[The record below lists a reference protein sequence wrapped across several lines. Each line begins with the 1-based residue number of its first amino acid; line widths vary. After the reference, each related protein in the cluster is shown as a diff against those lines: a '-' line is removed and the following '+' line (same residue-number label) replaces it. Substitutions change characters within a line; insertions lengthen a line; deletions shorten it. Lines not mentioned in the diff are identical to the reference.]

1 MAWSNYEGNFNT
13 LVTKYTS
20 QNLPF
25 PEGEM
30 QFISSMLRYADA
42 RNHLPGHEYLD
53 EVMNGN
59 YSHFERL
66 HPVLRNYFAI
76 QKSED
81 LLRQMDPIAGLS
93 NFGHPLWTEDEF
105 LQENAMNPAFRLY
118 CSLRSAQFEADRPRP
133 AQAEQAGTSRAR
145 AAVET
150 PNPFRAYD
158 DQMNSYLMEQTL
170 SPITADQ
177 VQGLKNTGMSDER
190 VRETVGRNVEK
201 QVQMAKVLFLA
212 HFGKAVLREEGA
224 TEDRPLDRSVASM
237 MAHCSRTAFVLPPGQ
252 FSNEAPNMM
261 DAIMGPN
268 RGRDAGVYRRT
279 ASTHSSTNGATFA
292 DYKENKGT
300 SLRNQYGMDVA
311 IGGIGRGGI
320 PGRDGQPQ
328 TLRDDGTCGH
338 MYMCATQGALGQTS
352 SLLVGFES
360 DSPSASGNQQGHKH
374 TITAAPEYMSS
385 FLGQRTDEMGLK
397 YGGRLVDLT
406 QVRNP
411 EMLTQLV
418 NRFANQYR
426 NLLTAAM
433 QDSNLAQRLQAV
445 NANLCGNP
453 MNAHEMAW
461 TLTGVGFSQEDSIS
475 YARESARIRG
485 TAPVIAESAL
495 CEPLPQLAQ
504 APPARSKPGIFTRF
518 KAFFGSREAK
528 KTVEEYNTY
537 QTHCQ
542 QLVGTLERQ
551 DAAAAHQGTPQ
562 AASQE
567 SRQESRT
574 NSNTAHREL
583 RTFSEL
589 QQRPAASDSLE
600 SEGQSLS
607 GQPSQS
613 MRSQQPGREQ
623 GTLQQGQNQDSL
635 QQEQNQESLQQGQ
648 NQESRQ
654 HRHHS
659 ESHQRRHHSRSQQQE
674 QNQESLQQGQN
685 QESLQQGQNQESLQQ
700 GQNQESHQHRRR
712 NRSQQHEQDQGSHR
726 RRRRSPQG
734 NQAENQR
741 TM

>member
-30 QFISSMLRYADA
+30 QFISSMLRDADA

-53 EVMNGN
+53 EVISGN

-145 AAVET
+145 AAEET

-170 SPITADQ
+170 SPITAGQ

-212 HFGKAVLREEGA
+212 HFGKAVLREDHPEGG
-224 TEDRPLDRSVASM
+224 TVDRPLDRSVASM

-406 QVRNP
+406 QVQNP

-433 QDSNLAQRLQAV
+433 QDSNLAQRLQDV

-504 APPARSKPGIFTRF
+504 VPPARSKPGIFTRF

-574 NSNTAHREL
+574 NSNTAQRAR

-589 QQRPAASDSLE
+589 QQ
-600 SEGQSLS
+600 
-607 GQPSQS
+607 
-613 MRSQQPGREQ
+613 
-623 GTLQQGQNQDSL
+623 
-635 QQEQNQESLQQGQ
+635 GQ
-648 NQESRQ
+648 NQET
-654 HRHHS
+654 
-659 ESHQRRHHSRSQQQE
+659 
-674 QNQESLQQGQN
+674 LQQGQN
-685 QESLQQGQNQESLQQ
+685 QESLRQGQNQESLQQ
-700 GQNQESHQHRRR
+700 ERNQESHQHRRR
-712 NRSQQHEQDQGSHR
+712 NRSQQHGQDQESHR
-726 RRRRSPQG
+726 RRHRSPQG

>member
-30 QFISSMLRYADA
+30 RFISSMLEDADA
-42 RNHLPGHEYLD
+42 RKHLPGHEYLD
-53 EVMNGN
+53 EVMSGD

-93 NFGHPLWTEDEF
+93 DFGHPLWTEDEF

-133 AQAEQAGTSRAR
+133 AQAEQAGTSRTR
-145 AAVET
+145 AAEET

-170 SPITADQ
+170 SPITADR

-224 TEDRPLDRSVASM
+224 TVDRPLDRSVASM

-279 ASTHSSTNGATFA
+279 ASTHSSTNGAAFA

-300 SLRNQYGMDVA
+300 SFRNQYGMDVA

-406 QVRNP
+406 QVQNP

-475 YARESARIRG
+475 YARESARIHE
-485 TAPVIAESAL
+485 TAPIIVESAL
-495 CEPLPQLAQ
+495 CDPLPQLAQ
-504 APPARSKPGIFTRF
+504 VPPARSKPGFFTRF

-542 QLVGTLERQ
+542 QLVGALESR
-551 DAAAAHQGTPQ
+551 DAAAAHQGTSR

-574 NSNTAHREL
+574 NSNTAQRAR

-589 QQRPAASDSLE
+589 QQ
-600 SEGQSLS
+600 
-607 GQPSQS
+607 
-613 MRSQQPGREQ
+613 
-623 GTLQQGQNQDSL
+623 
-635 QQEQNQESLQQGQ
+635 GQ
-648 NQESRQ
+648 NQET
-654 HRHHS
+654 
-659 ESHQRRHHSRSQQQE
+659 
-674 QNQESLQQGQN
+674 LQQGQN
-685 QESLQQGQNQESLQQ
+685 QESLRQGQNQESLQQ
-700 GQNQESHQHRRR
+700 ERNQESHQHRRHS
-712 NRSQQHEQDQGSHR
+712 RSQQHGQDQESHR
-726 RRRRSPQG
+726 RRHRSPQG
-734 NQAENQR
+734 TQTENQR